1 MVGQLPLEQHIG
13 VRIPGG
19 QPMLTGV
26 SPHHPL
32 KSTLQCPCCHPHP
45 SNWPAIPERRC
56 EKQRSSTC
64 PDNAG
69 FPPVFLSLDHR
80 NSLAFVV
87 PPPEVESHR
96 YCADRSRSRQAGKF
110 EYRCGGGHIAGLCEL
125 HKHLNSLPRLPP
137 LRCRH
142 ARGAIVMLPR
152 LGDSSLKKYLR
163 HHAFVLVAQQMTM
176 ENRYSADD
184 RIGIVRPRNQL
195 GRHQLVNRGWQ
206 ASRSGLVSMTRL
218 WGGNHVRQHH
228 RRFGS
233 PMAPYPARA
242 AHRGITSELHG
253 GDAYAALTP
262 LFWEHV
268 NPYGRFDLDMNT
280 RLALA

>member
-87 PPPEVESHR
+87 PPPEVESHH

-195 GRHQLVNRGWQ
+195 GRQQLVNRGWQ
-206 ASRSGLVSMTRL
+206 ASRSGLVSMNSVVG
-218 WGGNHVRQHH
+218 WQPCPPAP
-228 RRFGS
+228 S
-233 PMAPYPARA
+233 PDLDLQWLRILLAQR
-242 AHRGITSELHG
+242 I
-253 GDAYAALTP
+253 AALPASSMGAT
-262 LFWEHV
+262 LT
-268 NPYGRFDLDMNT
+268 L
-280 RLALA
+280 L